1 MRREI
6 EMKSNVFAKK
16 LPYVL
21 FVMGLLFYCVA
32 IDRAKGATN
41 REASPPQGNQYLVE
55 FKGARLP
62 SELQNRIAALGG
74 RIIDTFPQ
82 MKVALIADL
91 TDEAAAVL
99 ESQADVADVTLDE
112 YVRDPNSLRNRTG
125 PSTPPNLLLTSA
137 SQPELAYY
145 YPYQWDKRVIAADR
159 AWQAGFLGSPDVRV
173 AIIDTGIDPTHPDLV
188 GLVDASRSASF
199 CSNEDA
205 IVQQQFPGYPAWT
218 DLYGHGS
225 AVASIVSSNGL
236 LTAGVTSH
244 TTLMGLKAL
253 GLVPCRGSGLFR
265 AIYYAADHGADVLN
279 MSIGVPVGI
288 PKSRGQKGF
297 FHYYHLAVQ
306 YALVKGVSAVVV
318 AAGNSAFDLDHNGNE
333 FTEFCD
339 VPGVMCVSA
348 TGPTDSGPLLTGP
361 FVNVDA
367 PAFYTNFGASAIDVA
382 APGGNLTLDSSG
394 NILGA
399 GWVWSACPSTDREFD
414 SDGNIIPGWCSSHGY
429 LVGGGAGTS
438 FAAPHVAGLAA
449 LLVSKLGHGKSAQ
462 VRAAIESGA
471 DDRGKPGVDPYYGK
485 GRINVARALGLP

>member
-1 MRREI
+1 M
-6 EMKSNVFAKK
+6 A
-16 LPYVL
+16 
-21 FVMGLLFYCVA
+21 
-32 IDRAKGATN
+32 
-41 REASPPQGNQYLVE
+41 ASPATGNQYLVE
-55 FKGARLP
+55 FKSARLP
-62 SELQNRIAALGG
+62 SDLQSRIAALGG
-74 RIIDTFPQ
+74 RIIDTFPE
-82 MKVALIADL
+82 MKVALVANL
-91 TDEAAAVL
+91 TDEAAAAL
-99 ESQADVADVTLDE
+99 ESQGDVADVTLDGF
-112 YVRDPNSLRNRTG
+112 VTAPPLALRNRTNQL
-125 PSTPPNLLLTSA
+125 PPNPIPTLA
-137 SQPELAYY
+137 SQPELALF

-188 GLVDASRSASF
+188 GLIDASRSASF
-199 CSNEDA
+199 CSDEDA
-205 IVQQQFPGYPAWT
+205 IVEQQFPGYPAWT

-225 AVASIVSSNGL
+225 EVASIVSSNGL

-244 TTLMGLKAL
+244 TTLMALKAL
-253 GLVPCRGSGLFR
+253 ALVPCRGSGLFR

-279 MSIGVPVGI
+279 MSLGVPVGI

-382 APGGNLTLDSSG
+382 APGGNVTFDSSS

-414 SDGNIIPGWCSSHGY
+414 SDGNILPGWCSSHGY
-429 LVGGGAGTS
+429 VVEGGAGTS
-438 FAAPHVAGLAA
+438 LAAPHVAGLAA
-449 LLVSKLGHGKSAQ
+449 LLVSQLGHGKSAQ
-462 VRAAIESGA
+462 VRAAIKNSV
-471 DDRGKPGVDPYYGK
+471 DDRGKPGVDPYYGY

>member
-1 MRREI
+1 
-6 EMKSNVFAKK
+6 MKSNLTKKK
-16 LPYVL
+16 LTYVL
-21 FVMGLLFYCVA
+21 IVMGLLSYCVS
-32 IDRAKGATN
+32 IDRAKAAANLAALPTT
-41 REASPPQGNQYLVE
+41 GNQYLVE
-55 FKGARLP
+55 FKSARLP
-62 SELQNRIAALGG
+62 SDLQNRIAALGG
-74 RIIDTFPQ
+74 RIIDTFPE
-82 MKVALIADL
+82 MKVVLIADL
-91 TDEAAAVL
+91 SDEAAAAL
-99 ESQADVADVTLDE
+99 DSQADVADVTLDE
-112 YVRDPNSLRNRTG
+112 FVTAPRPALRNRPG
-125 PSTPPNLLLTSA
+125 QFPPNPIPTSA
-137 SQPELAYY
+137 SQPELASF

-173 AIIDTGIDPTHPDLV
+173 AIIDTGIDPAHPDLI
-188 GLVDASRSASF
+188 GLIDASRSASF
-199 CSNEDA
+199 CSDEDP
-205 IVQQQFPGYPAWT
+205 IVAQQFPGYPAWT

-236 LTAGVTSH
+236 LTAGVTSR

-279 MSIGVPVGI
+279 MSIGVPIGI

-318 AAGNSAFDLDHNGNE
+318 AAGNSALDLDHNGNE

-367 PAFYTNFGASAIDVA
+367 SAFYTNFGASAIDVA
-382 APGGNLTLDSSG
+382 APGGNLTLDSSN
-394 NILGA
+394 NIIGA

-414 SDGNIIPGWCSSHGY
+414 GDGNIRPGWCSSHGY

-449 LLVSKLGHGKSAQ
+449 LLVSQLGHGKSAQ
-462 VRAAIESGA
+462 VRAAIEKSV
-471 DDRGKPGVDPYYGK
+471 DDRGKPGVDPYYGH